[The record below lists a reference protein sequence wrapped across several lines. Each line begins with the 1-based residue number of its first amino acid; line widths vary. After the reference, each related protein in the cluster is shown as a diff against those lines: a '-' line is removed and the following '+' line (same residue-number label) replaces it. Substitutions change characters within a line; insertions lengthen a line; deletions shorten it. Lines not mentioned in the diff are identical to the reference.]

1 MVGTRSS
8 AGQLRLLAIMPIE
21 RQGDWLRA
29 CFLCGGGRDLQVL
42 QVATTHDA
50 AAALR
55 QQSFDLLV
63 LWHEGLGQGVIDG
76 WHQLAQ
82 LGGDAGFVA
91 LGMHVCEGW
100 QEPLFAAGALACL
113 DMDQTDPVTLVHT
126 LRTSAELERL
136 RRESQVWEM
145 DRARLREREARDID
159 RVLAGQRS
167 LLERLDQFGG
177 APSGLSE
184 DDAAAVTLS
193 AVSSGAPSPSAAP
206 ITAHSL
212 PTADLLAAEL
222 GAFYLQSLQSFIFD
236 ETQSSA
242 EAIAELSERFIE
254 QAATSS
260 TIMRV
265 HLSAVTQITSRG
277 GTGSMRHCLAGADR
291 FLMELLM
298 RLVDRHTIDRHTIDP
313 AAAAQGPH
321 DRSQADRP
329 GGQRH
334 AASDAQGRKGR
345 LHTASSPLAAA

>member
-1 MVGTRSS
+1 
-8 AGQLRLLAIMPIE
+8 LLAIMPIE

-63 LWHEGLGQGVIDG
+63 LWHEGLGQGVIER

-91 LGMHVCEGW
+91 LGMHVSEGW

-136 RRESQVWEM
+136 RRESHIWET

-184 DDAAAVTLS
+184 EDGAAAVSLN
-193 AVSSGAPSPSAAP
+193 SGAPGMLSPGMTASSARE
-206 ITAHSL
+206 L
-212 PTADLLAAEL
+212 PTADALAAEL
-222 GAFYLQSLQSFIFD
+222 GAFYLQSLQSFIFE

-242 EAIAELSERFIE
+242 EAIAELAQRFIE
-254 QAATSS
+254 QHATSS

-265 HLSAVTQITSRG
+265 HLAAVTQITSKG
-277 GTGSMRHCLAGADR
+277 GTGSMRHCLTGADR

-298 RLVDRHTIDRHTIDP
+298 RLVDRHILDRHSVDRF
-313 AAAAQGPH
+313 AADGQPERTH
-321 DRSQADRP
+321 ADRTAA
-329 GGQRH
+329 QRH
-334 AASDAQGRKGR
+334 AAPDAQGRKGR
-345 LHTASSPLAAA
+345 LHTAPSPLAAA